1 MEDGPFIE
9 EPGPPP
15 IEADG
20 LLATA
25 LDRDRSP
32 PGLEAPDVPGM
43 PLEAEPPAIPVD
55 EITEDWKAELA
66 FGCFSC
72 PYVGMMNGS
81 RRLFSFGLLLITT
94 GEGVEHMSYCCWP
107 CE

>member
-32 PGLEAPDVPGM
+32 PGLEAPDEPGM
-43 PLEAEPPAIPVD
+43 PLEAEPVAIPVD
-55 EITEDWKAELA
+55 DITEDWKAELA
-66 FGCFSC
+66 LGCFS
-72 PYVGMMNGS
+72 
-81 RRLFSFGLLLITT
+81 
-94 GEGVEHMSYCCWP
+94 
-107 CE
+107 